1 MDARLRGHDAKG
13 GAVSEKFHASQE
25 RANGLSATVEQ
36 HLRDYFA
43 AHERGLPAS
52 GLYGRVL
59 QEIERPLLAIAL
71 DECRGNQLRAA
82 ALLGLNRNTLR
93 KKIRELGLYTERR
106 RKNGVTAN
114 DE

>member
-1 MDARLRGHDAKG
+1 MNKQGQA
-13 GAVSEKFHASQE
+13 
-25 RANGLSATVEQ
+25 GLSATVER

-52 GLYGRVL
+52 GLYDRIL

-71 DECRGNQLRAA
+71 AECRGNQLRAA

-93 KKIRELGLYTERR
+93 KKIRALGLPAGR
-106 RKNGVTAN
+106 RKNGTAG
-114 DE
+114 